1 MGVKLRLGRSIWL
14 PLATGLAFS
23 LSAVTVLAD
32 PHTVRVEPAPQPR
45 SGEAG
50 PQQQAENPVKEDSP
64 SLLRQY
70 MWEGSF
76 DKAGDATRAAEVE
89 LKKGLKVECAAAEKA
104 GISAAQKAAEQ
115 ARCDQLQQEIAG
127 YGDDAEGI
135 RKTQRIFS
143 DVSKVSDV
151 AAVGAIG
158 AAAYAQFGKRNPTQA
173 DTLRSAANI
182 QEAAGYAAYA
192 TGATDFTLGAYAY
205 VAQKQKLEGMQETL
219 KGKAPAAV
227 VSKISAA
234 AEQTK
239 QAAYNHMIAG
249 VAKAGVG
256 YASMYMAKR
265 NRKQAESLSTLDE
278 YNDVMIPANNTA
290 PAASGI
296 SNLAGGAP
304 ISYTNNRPTFSLADG
319 TTTTAGSS
327 TTASGTAPV
336 FSGGGSLMPGSSDL
350 RMPASS
356 GSGGGLGGGGLGGGG
371 ALSAAGGGGG
381 SSAPASEEK
390 AEEEAAAEGAAKPG
404 KDGYEISGYGGGG
417 SRWGGGGK
425 SSSGADDVPNI
436 GSLLNAALG
445 GGPGGGGGP
454 TAATGINPNQ
464 VYRDAMTEEEGAQ
477 SAEAGVSSGSRSLFE
492 VVRTKYTKMVRGG
505 RVTGPG
511 AVEVRN

>member
-1 MGVKLRLGRSIWL
+1 MGVRLRLGRSIWL
-14 PLATGLAFS
+14 PLATGLTFS
-23 LSAVTVLAD
+23 LSAASVFAD
-32 PHTVRVEPAPQPR
+32 PHTVRVEPERQTQGSPESPQR
-45 SGEAG
+45 EAG
-50 PQQQAENPVKEDSP
+50 AKEDSP

-89 LKKGLKVECAAAEKA
+89 LKKGLKVDCAAAEKT
-104 GISAAQKAAEQ
+104 GISPQQKAAEQ
-115 ARCDQLQQEIAG
+115 ARCDQLAQEIAG

-205 VAQKQKLEGMQETL
+205 VAQKQKLDSMQETL
-219 KGKAPAAV
+219 KGKAPENV

-278 YNDVMIPANNTA
+278 YNDIMVPANNTA
-290 PAASGI
+290 PNASGI
-296 SNLAGGAP
+296 SNLAGGTP
-304 ISYTNNRPTFSLADG
+304 MSYTNNRPTFSLADG

-336 FSGGGSLMPGSSDL
+336 FSGGGSLAPATSGIRS
-350 RMPASS
+350 PASS
-356 GSGGGLGGGGLGGGG
+356 GGAGGGIGGGSALNAASGGG
-371 ALSAAGGGGG
+371 SAGG
-381 SSAPASEEK
+381 S
-390 AEEEAAAEGAAKPG
+390 AAAEEAKEEETAEGTPKAG
-404 KDGYEISGYGGGG
+404 KDGYEISSYGGGG
-417 SRWGGGGK
+417 ASRWGGGGK
-425 SSSGADDVPNI
+425 STSTDEVPNI
-436 GSLLNAALG
+436 GSLLDAALG
-445 GGPGGGGGP
+445 GGAGGGGGP

-464 VYRDAMTEEEGAQ
+464 VYRDAMNEPDSTQG
-477 SAEAGVSSGSRSLFE
+477 SEAGVSSGNHSLFE